1 MHAPIF
7 ELVRTRTICLIA
19 CLAVLTACETPAP
32 VTRPETPPSTL
43 PEAVPPAGIVS
54 PEVDEEFRGRYRARA
69 KTEYAMTDGQLAPV
83 EQFDDLEAL
92 KAFLRP
98 QIDQI
103 MHYHYQHLSEADTDA
118 TQRVAEERHNVSVVA
133 YIHAVK
139 HESGS
144 GGDNDF
150 HVMLGSSP
158 TPDTGLFLTA
168 EASGLPPDG
177 PHRVL
182 LAIARQELL
191 SIVGPCYCGS
201 RFMRV
206 SPPLRVRVTGSLFF
220 DGAHSIGAVG
230 PQYAKPFTVW
240 EIHPI
245 LSIDQLNDGASEK
258 DSPVA
263 TDSDALSSTESQQQP
278 AALPDS
284 TDPSTPA
291 HAPTA
296 RCNDG
301 TMSFAKSHSGACSRH
316 GGVAEWLQ

>member
-1 MHAPIF
+1 
-7 ELVRTRTICLIA
+7 
-19 CLAVLTACETPAP
+19 
-32 VTRPETPPSTL
+32 
-43 PEAVPPAGIVS
+43 
-54 PEVDEEFRGRYRARA
+54 
-69 KTEYAMTDGQLAPV
+69 MTDGRLAPV
-83 EQFDDLEAL
+83 VQFDDLDAL

-103 MHYHYQHLSEADTDA
+103 MRYRYAHLSEADTDA
-118 TQRVAEERHNVSVVA
+118 TQRVAEESHNVSVLA

-139 HESGS
+139 HESGP

-158 TPDTGLFLTA
+158 TPDAGLFLTA
-168 EASGLPPDG
+168 EASGLSPDG

-182 LAIARQELL
+182 LANAREQLL
-191 SIVGPCYCGS
+191 SIVGPCHCDG

-245 LSIDQLNDGASEK
+245 LSITRLDGGASEK
-258 DSPVA
+258 KSPVA
-263 TDSDALSSTESQQQP
+263 ANSGALSNTDSQQKP
-278 AALPDS
+278 VAIPET
-284 TDPSTPA
+284 TDQSTPTR
-291 HAPTA
+291 APTA
-296 RCNDG
+296 RCADG
-301 TMSFAKSHSGACSRH
+301 SMSFAKSHSGACSRH
-316 GGVAEWLQ
+316 GGVAVWFR

>member
-1 MHAPIF
+1 MFCLGRA
-7 ELVRTRTICLIA
+7 RTICLIA

-32 VTRPETPPSTL
+32 VTRPDVPPSTL
-43 PEAVPPAGIVS
+43 PESVPPTGIVY
-54 PEVDEEFRGRYRARA
+54 PEVDEEFRGRYRAHA

-103 MHYHYQHLSEADTDA
+103 MRYRYAHLSEADTDA
-118 TQRVAEERHNVSVVA
+118 TQRVAEERHNVSVLA

-139 HESGS
+139 HETGP

-158 TPDTGLFLTA
+158 TPDAGLFLTA
-168 EASGLPPDG
+168 EASGLLPDG

-182 LAIARQELL
+182 LANARQELL
-191 SIVGPCYCGS
+191 SMVGPCSCDS
-201 RFMRV
+201 RFKRV

-230 PQYAKPFTVW
+230 PQYAKPFTAW

-245 LSIDQLNDGASEK
+245 LSIERLDDRASEK
-258 DSPVA
+258 ASPVA
-263 TDSDALSSTESQQQP
+263 SDSGALSNTESQQQP
-278 AALPDS
+278 AALPDP

-301 TMSFAKSHSGACSRH
+301 TMSFAKSHSGACSGH
-316 GGVAEWLQ
+316 GGVAVWLH